1 MRYLLDTQILLW
13 YFNGDKRLPQDFID
27 VISNADNEVFVS
39 IVSYWEIAI
48 KASIGKLKL
57 DYTVSKLEKM
67 AQVHDFQ
74 TLGMSVHALDYLRH
88 LDIDHQDP
96 FDRYLLCQSRV
107 EHLDFITEDHKLKVY
122 VDSSSGSE

>member
-13 YFNGDKRLPQDFID
+13 YFNGDKRLPQDFVD

-57 DYTVSKLEKM
+57 NYTVSKLEKM

-74 TLGMSVHALDYLRH
+74 TLGMSVHALDYLRD
-88 LDIDHQDP
+88 LYMDHQDP
-96 FDRYLLCQSRV
+96 FDRYLFSQSRV
-107 EHLDFITEDHKLKVY
+107 ENLEFITEDHRLKQY
-122 VDSSSGSE
+122 LDSSG

>member
-13 YFNGDKRLPQDFID
+13 YFNGDKRLPQDFVD

-57 DYTVSKLEKM
+57 NYTVSKLEKM

-74 TLGMSVHALDYLRH
+74 TLGMSVHALDYLRD
-88 LDIDHQDP
+88 LDMDHQDP
-96 FDRYLLCQSRV
+96 FDRYLLSQSRV
-107 EHLDFITEDHKLKVY
+107 ENLEFITEDHRLKQY
-122 VDSSSGSE
+122 LDSSG